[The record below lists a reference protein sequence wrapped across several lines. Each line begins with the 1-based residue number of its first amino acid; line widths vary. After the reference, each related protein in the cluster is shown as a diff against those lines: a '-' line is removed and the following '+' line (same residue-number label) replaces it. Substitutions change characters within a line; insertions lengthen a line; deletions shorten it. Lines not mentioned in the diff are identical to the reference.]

1 MMAAAAA
8 PRGLLQSSD
17 QTILFH
23 TSLKGAMPLYTRAW
37 VAANPELFLQL
48 ARPPE
53 TCDICYEPFS
63 EDSPALSP
71 LLGERATT
79 CRHFACGNCW
89 CAIMNQPD
97 ERWRCHICR
106 VDVHAWLCDTF
117 EEVDPMLERV
127 SMPDIMELL
136 RTAMRLLKD
145 NPEFLAL
152 AHRCLSPPS

>member
-1 MMAAAAA
+1 MQKKCV
-8 PRGLLQSSD
+8 GV
-17 QTILFH
+17 
-23 TSLKGAMPLYTRAW
+23 LKGTLAEQMPLYNKEW

-53 TCDICYEPFS
+53 ICDICYEPFTK
-63 EDSPALSP
+63 DSPALSP

-79 CRHFACGNCW
+79 CRHWACENCW
-89 CAIMNQPD
+89 WAIMNQSD
-97 ERWRCHICR
+97 ERPRCPVCR

-117 EEVDPMLERV
+117 EQVDPMLQRV
-127 SMPDIMELL
+127 SVPDIMELL

-152 AHRCLSPPS
+152 AYRCLSPPS